1 MIKYLKYSLLF
12 FALPFLAESISI
24 DGNLNEP
31 EWQTAAVIDNY
42 YEVSPYTLK
51 KSEYK
56 TTALI
61 FSNEDGIYVSF
72 KNYQKKSSMMT
83 NKSMRDQT
91 PETSDQN
98 GIAIDFDGNR
108 SKAYMF
114 QVTLADVQADGIRA
128 LGGSPKYD
136 WDGDWEVKTKKYDD
150 FWISEYY
157 IPWNVVLMKNF
168 SSDFR
173 TINVTTFRYIANDQI
188 WINSSKTNGFRT
200 DFLSSMDTFEVRN
213 FTKSKL
219 NFFPYV
225 SKTYNS
231 VSNFDEN
238 KVGAEVFYNTG
249 TGKQVNLTVNP
260 DFGQAESDE
269 VVINFSAQETFYS
282 EKRAFFNENQSL
294 FNINH
299 YDRYSVI
306 NTRRIGSASQYDCS
320 NASNENS
327 CNNAKKNYSDIDFA
341 LRYTQK
347 NNDTETGFFVAQE
360 TDEDYSKGRDYYA
373 VRSKTTVGNKTYG
386 YMLTHVVN
394 NFLDETATVNVFD
407 FSNVKSKKLT
417 LYTDILSSEKNNNS
431 GLGLRSQFVY
441 KPTKNSRRSGS
452 IVYFEDD
459 FKLNDFGYLKRSDW
473 FHVGVGTD
481 ITKTDFNESSM
492 FEQIDFGIDFNYDSD
507 TSGNSNPLNIW
518 QKNEMRFKD
527 RSRFELMFGLK
538 SSGKNTTITRKND
551 LYPFV
556 KVKNNI
562 SITGDFEAQNFNFW
576 TYDWRVSFDKGD
588 KYDTW
593 DSKGYSKRFFKVAGK
608 IFPNDNLTIK
618 TEIRIKKEKE
628 WLNWI
633 DQNNLATF
641 DLKQKIISIDLNWYN
656 SSKHEIRL
664 KSQFIA
670 LEAENPRSLVSN
682 YAGYLS
688 QGSSE
693 VKPFTN
699 GVASFQVR
707 YKYEIAPLSYL
718 YVVYSKGGSV
728 YDEDDDKNTSQIFK
742 DPWEEASDEVL
753 SIKLR
758 LKY

>member
-173 TINVTTFRYIANDQI
+173 TINVTTFRYIAKDQI

-360 TDEDYSKGRDYYA
+360 TDEAYSKGRDYYA

-481 ITKTDFNESSM
+481 ITKTDFNESSI

-576 TYDWRVSFDKGD
+576 TYDWRISFDKGD

>member
-1 MIKYLKYSLLF
+1 MIKHLKYSLLF

-51 KSEYK
+51 KSKYK

-98 GIAIDFDGNR
+98 GIGIDFDGNR

-157 IPWNVVLMKNF
+157 IPWNVVLMKNL

-173 TINVTTFRYIANDQI
+173 TINVTTFRYIAKDQI

-200 DFLSSMDTFEVRN
+200 DFLSSMDTFQVRN

-231 VSNFDEN
+231 VSNFDED

-249 TGKQVNLTVNP
+249 TGKQVNLTVSP

-320 NASNENS
+320 TASDENS

-373 VRSKTTVGNKTYG
+373 VRSKTTIGNKTYG

-481 ITKTDFNESSM
+481 VTKTDFDESSM

-633 DQNNLATF
+633 NQNNLATF
-641 DLKQKIISIDLNWYN
+641 DLKQKIISIDVNWYN

>member
-173 TINVTTFRYIANDQI
+173 TINVTTFRYIAKDQI

-481 ITKTDFNESSM
+481 ITKTDFDESSM

>member
-1 MIKYLKYSLLF
+1 
-12 FALPFLAESISI
+12 
-24 DGNLNEP
+24 
-31 EWQTAAVIDNY
+31 
-42 YEVSPYTLK
+42 
-51 KSEYK
+51 
-56 TTALI
+56 
-61 FSNEDGIYVSF
+61 
-72 KNYQKKSSMMT
+72 MMT

-173 TINVTTFRYIANDQI
+173 TINVTTFRYIAKDQI

-481 ITKTDFNESSM
+481 ITKTDFDESSM

>member
-1 MIKYLKYSLLF
+1 MIKHLKYSLLF

-360 TDEDYSKGRDYYA
+360 TDEAYSKGRDYYA

-481 ITKTDFNESSM
+481 ITKTDFNESSI